1 VTASYSGATDYSP
14 SASSVLAQVV
24 NKDGTI
30 VVAQASTN
38 TTMTA
43 TLVTAQGAP
52 IPGQTLSFTTGTTAL
67 CTAVT
72 AANGVASCTATG
84 LGAFQLILNGTYTAT
99 YAGNASFLGS
109 SASAKG

>member
-1 VTASYSGATDYSP
+1 
-14 SASSVLAQVV
+14 
-24 NKDGTI
+24 
-30 VVAQASTN
+30 
-38 TTMTA
+38 
-43 TLVTAQGAP
+43 LVTAQGAP